1 MKKKLLAVSVLAAIS
16 TQANAFQFDTSDD
29 WEVRWDNTVKAN
41 IMSRVEEAR
50 VDEAGR
56 GNSATVAG
64 LADDSTLSVDRSNL
78 GIISTRLDVLS
89 EFDVIWKDDF
99 GFRISGSAW
108 YDYAYKDSDHPA
120 DRRFTWATPSVD
132 PGEYGDA
139 AEDLHYFGGEILD
152 AFVFGNWYIGDTSLG
167 VRAGRHT
174 IYWGNSLLATGAIA
188 GVGGAMAPVDFM
200 KALSVPGSE
209 AKELFRPTA
218 KLSAVFQ

>member
-78 GIISTRLDVLS
+78 GIIST
-89 EFDVIWKDDF
+89 I
-99 GFRISGSAW
+99 
-108 YDYAYKDSDHPA
+108 
-120 DRRFTWATPSVD
+120 
-132 PGEYGDA
+132 
-139 AEDLHYFGGEILD
+139 
-152 AFVFGNWYIGDTSLG
+152 
-167 VRAGRHT
+167 
-174 IYWGNSLLATGAIA
+174 
-188 GVGGAMAPVDFM
+188 
-200 KALSVPGSE
+200 
-209 AKELFRPTA
+209 
-218 KLSAVFQ
+218 